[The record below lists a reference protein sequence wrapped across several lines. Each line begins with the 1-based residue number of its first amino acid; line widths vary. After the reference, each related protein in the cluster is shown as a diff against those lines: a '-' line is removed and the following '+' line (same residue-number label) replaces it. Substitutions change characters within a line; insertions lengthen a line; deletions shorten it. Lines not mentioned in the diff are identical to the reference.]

1 MKKGVTLKK
10 KLLATVSAGVLAAT
24 GVASALTSS
33 VTAASTEDLGLDNYA
48 KLLQYSLYFFD
59 ANMCGD
65 QVGEKSA
72 LSWRDD

>member
-48 KLLQYSLYFFD
+48 KLLQ
-59 ANMCGD
+59 
-65 QVGEKSA
+65 
-72 LSWRDD
+72 